1 MTTSSTR
8 RRAADAVD
16 LSGTTAVVTGATS
29 GIGLAC
35 TQRLASAGAKV
46 TVIGREPAT
55 TERVADE
62 IGGQA
67 RVVDLVDLGDPAALD
82 GLADLTADI
91 VVNNAGV
98 QLVTPVHDFPPATF
112 AAMQRLMVEAP
123 FRMIRAS
130 LPHMYA
136 RGYGRV
142 INISSAHG
150 LLASPFKVGYV
161 TAKHALEGMSK
172 VVALEG
178 GAHGVT
184 SNCINPGYVR
194 TPLVEKQIADQARAH
209 GIAESDVIKT
219 VLLPRSA
226 IKRLAEPAEVAELV
240 VYLCSPDASYIN
252 GASLPIDGGWTAG

>member
-1 MTTSSTR
+1 MPTSSTP

-16 LSGTTAVVTGATS
+16 LSGTTALVTGATS

-35 TQRLASAGAKV
+35 AQRLTSAGAKV
-46 TVIGREPAT
+46 TVVGRDPAT

-67 RVVDLVDLGDPAALD
+67 RVVDLGDPAALD

-91 VVNNAGV
+91 IVNNAGV
-98 QLVTPVHDFPPATF
+98 QLVAPVHDFPPATF
-112 AAMQRLMVEAP
+112 ATMQRLMVEAP
-123 FRMIRAS
+123 FRLIRAS

-142 INISSAHG
+142 VNISSAHG

-194 TPLVEKQIADQARAH
+194 TPLVEKQIADQARTH
-209 GIAESDVIKT
+209 GIAETDVIET

-226 IKRLAEPAEVAELV
+226 VRRLAEPAEVAELV

>member
-1 MTTSSTR
+1 MPTIMR

-16 LSGTTAVVTGATS
+16 LTGATAVGTGATS

-35 TQRLASAGAKV
+35 AQRLVSAGAKV
-46 TVIGREPAT
+46 TVIGRDRAR
-55 TERVADE
+55 TEQVADG

-67 RVVDLVDLGDPAALD
+67 RVVDLGDPAALD
-82 GLADLTADI
+82 GLADLAADI

-98 QLVTPVHDFPPATF
+98 QLVAPVHEFPSATF
-112 AAMQRLMVEAP
+112 ATMQRLMVEAP
-123 FRMIRAS
+123 FRLIRAS

-136 RGYGRV
+136 RGYGRIV
-142 INISSAHG
+142 NISSAHG

-184 SNCINPGYVR
+184 SNCLNPGYVR

-209 GIAESDVIKT
+209 GIAEADVIEA

-226 IKRLAEPAEVAELV
+226 VKRLAEPAEVAELV

>member
-1 MTTSSTR
+1 MPTSSSR

-16 LSGTTAVVTGATS
+16 LSGTTALVTGATS

-35 TQRLASAGAKV
+35 AKRLASAGAKV
-46 TVIGREPAT
+46 TVVGRDPAT

-67 RVVDLVDLGDPAALD
+67 RVVDLGDPAALD
-82 GLADLTADI
+82 GLADLAADI
-91 VVNNAGV
+91 IVNNAGV
-98 QLVTPVHDFPPATF
+98 QLVAPVHDFPPATF

-123 FRMIRAS
+123 FRLIRAS
-130 LPHMYA
+130 LPRMYA
-136 RGYGRV
+136 RAYGRV
-142 INISSAHG
+142 VNISSAHG

-209 GIAESDVIKT
+209 GVAESDVIET

-226 IKRLAEPAEVAELV
+226 VKRLAEPAEVAELV
-240 VYLCSPDASYIN
+240 VYLCSSDASYIN

>member
-1 MTTSSTR
+1 
-8 RRAADAVD
+8 
-16 LSGTTAVVTGATS
+16 
-29 GIGLAC
+29 
-35 TQRLASAGAKV
+35 
-46 TVIGREPAT
+46 
-55 TERVADE
+55 
-62 IGGQA
+62 
-67 RVVDLVDLGDPAALD
+67 
-82 GLADLTADI
+82 
-91 VVNNAGV
+91 
-98 QLVTPVHDFPPATF
+98 
-112 AAMQRLMVEAP
+112 
-123 FRMIRAS
+123 
-130 LPHMYA
+130 MYA
-136 RGYGRV
+136 RGYGQV
-142 INISSAHG
+142 VNISSAHG

-209 GIAESDVIKT
+209 SVPEADVIET

-226 IKRLAEPAEVAELV
+226 VKRLAEPAEIAELV